1 MPGSERLIEFGSVRS
16 EAPGRLFKIPQVAS

>member
-1 MPGSERLIEFGSVRS
+1 MSGLGRLIEFGALRS